1 MRDLEKVE
9 KKGKFHVGMTN
20 TTHHIPSTFCCGVAP
35 STRVHHLHIQLTV
48 RMTQSRGCDFFF
60 KICRTDDPNGA
71 AFDPSRSCTASLKL
85 PSAQAAKLPGRPE
98 ARASNVRGTDFGR
111 STEGREKGVTT
122 EKGNNVDF
130 IFITLYEVR
139 LKRTI
144 FSHDHLSLSVL
155 EKSD

>member
-35 STRVHHLHIQLTV
+35 STRAHHLHIQLTV
-48 RMTQSRGCDFFF
+48 RMTQSRGCDFFSKF
-60 KICRTDDPNGA
+60 AEPMIPTER
-71 AFDPSRSCTASLKL
+71 PSTPPEVARPRSSC
-85 PSAQAAKLPGRPE
+85 
-98 ARASNVRGTDFGR
+98 RASNVRGTDFGR
-111 STEGREKGVTT
+111 STEGREKGVTK

-155 EKSD
+155 EKSDQ